1 MTTQNQNISS
11 SATNACAFQAIDSGF
26 DNDAFI
32 SPSNY
37 LDGQPI
43 LGLIQASEVV
53 DRFPDSNGS
62 NFYLFTFIESVILKF
77 FFTIRMASSGIR
89 RRISGNRMNC

>member
-11 SATNACAFQAIDSGF
+11 SATNACVFQAIDSGF

-32 SPSNY
+32 SPNY

-77 FFTIRMASSGIR
+77 
-89 RRISGNRMNC
+89 